1 MSKLAFNVRHCLPG
15 QDVSRVKSI
24 LSSFIAFLG
33 ESNLPALFYLVSFRV
48 QLPELTLLVRLFGS

>member
-1 MSKLAFNVRHCLPG
+1 VRLCLPG
-15 QDVSRVKSI
+15 QDVSRVKNI

-33 ESNLPALFYLVSFRV
+33 ESNLSALFYLVNFRV